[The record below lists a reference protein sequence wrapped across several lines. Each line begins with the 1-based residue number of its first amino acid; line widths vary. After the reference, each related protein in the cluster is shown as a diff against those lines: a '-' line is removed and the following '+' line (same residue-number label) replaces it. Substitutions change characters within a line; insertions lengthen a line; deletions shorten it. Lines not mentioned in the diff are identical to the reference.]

1 MSQKAPPPP
10 WKSSAAKSKLTE
22 MINDPSSNVHTLSFD
37 EIYALKYFKCYER
50 RNFKRN
56 FERLY
61 TRLTGHAHSNPVR
74 TAQKVKETKQKESKA
89 PSGNAKKEKKEP
101 WKSSLAKAFLYKLL
115 TDPSQPLKGMTPKQV
130 YDSHPVF
137 KPYAFERFT
146 DNMKKLAEI
155 IEREKSLAELEM
167 EEFEQDMK
175 YYNKKVTCR
184 GYPFWHKHEAKK
196 LLASDV
202 KSGTKLNCLLSK
214 VCSEQ

>member
-89 PSGNAKKEKKEP
+89 PSGNAKTRKKNRG
-101 WKSSLAKAFLYKLL
+101 
-115 TDPSQPLKGMTPKQV
+115 SQVLQR
-130 YDSHPVF
+130 
-137 KPYAFERFT
+137 RFY
-146 DNMKKLAEI
+146 I
-155 IEREKSLAELEM
+155 S
-167 EEFEQDMK
+167 
-175 YYNKKVTCR
+175 Y
-184 GYPFWHKHEAKK
+184 
-196 LLASDV
+196 
-202 KSGTKLNCLLSK
+202 
-214 VCSEQ
+214 